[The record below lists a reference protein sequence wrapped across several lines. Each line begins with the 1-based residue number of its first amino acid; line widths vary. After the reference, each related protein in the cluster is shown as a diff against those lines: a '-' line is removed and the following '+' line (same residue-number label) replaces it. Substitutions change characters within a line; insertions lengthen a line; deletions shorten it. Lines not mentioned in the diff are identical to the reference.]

1 MIDETILIKDIKK
14 FLGKEGL
21 DYLQKSKSEGNFE
34 LAWGSML
41 YGRVGMLVRNYI
53 RANHPDIDKEFKDYG
68 KFEDYTHDLMIKIL
82 ENYV

>member
-1 MIDETILIKDIKK
+1 MNENILIEDIKN

-21 DYLQKSKSEGNFE
+21 DHLQKSKKEGNFE
-34 LAWGSML
+34 LVWGSML

-53 RANHPDIDKEFKDYG
+53 RAKHPDIDKEFKNYG
-68 KFEDYTHDLMIKIL
+68 KFEDYTYDLMLKIL